1 MYICILLFKTKL
13 RLLYNGVPLSILVA
27 MVLIVPNH
35 HQHASIGRRVIRAT
49 GSHTKCG
56 TSREGVSTIKF
67 NTILDVFE
75 KIEPVS
81 CFVKKQRLFDA
92 LTP

>member
-1 MYICILLFKTKL
+1 MTL
-13 RLLYNGVPLSILVA
+13 REQIFYGVPLYILVA
-27 MVLIVPNH
+27 MVLIVPKH

-49 GSHTKCG
+49 GSHTRCG

-81 CFVKKQRLFDA
+81 CFVKK
-92 LTP
+92 TEVV